1 MKKLFYILTILVLSL
16 IITPTI
22 FAKDGVSIESYELVD
37 NSKTT
42 TELSPPKIN
51 GLNISFD
58 LSFVKLNDYAKYKIV
73 VNNPTDNEY
82 EISKDSDF
90 NISNYIT
97 YKYEFEENDRIV
109 SAKSK
114 TTLFITI
121 TYSKMVPDEKLSNNK
136 YVEDNNMAISLST
149 DMSSISKEENPNT
162 AGGLL
167 IICVLALTISLLS
180 LILFGRTKKKRYITT
195 MFISLLLI
203 PSTILALE
211 KLQINVS
218 TKVTVEKKYKVS
230 YETYTAIKESEKDA
244 CVPVAVLKDTSKL
257 WSPQYYIINGEK
269 YIMCSIRVNESYNSP
284 GETIQ
289 VKSIPYK
296 FIDTYTYNSETNTYE
311 NICTIDDANK
321 GLICPPEALVEKD
334 YNYMRYYGYD
344 DPETQEFLFDELDFR
359 DSYHSTQQEE
369 RYLAFYSPNSFTMP
383 SHDVV
388 IISMEEPYN

>member
-22 FAKDGVSIESYELVD
+22 FAKDGVAIESYELVD

-58 LSFVKLNDYAKYKIV
+58 LGFVKVNDYAKYKIV

-109 SAKSK
+109 PAKSK

-149 DMSSISKEENPNT
+149 DMSSISKEEKNPNT
-162 AGGLL
+162 ASGLL
-167 IICVLALTISLLS
+167 LLCVLALSIVLLS
-180 LILFGRTKKKRYITT
+180 LLLFGKTKKKKYFAT
-195 MFISLLLI
+195 MIMALLLI
-203 PSTILALE
+203 PATIFALE
-211 KLQINVS
+211 KLQIKVE
-218 TKVTVEKKYKVS
+218 TKITIEKKYKLS
-230 YETYTAIKESEKDA
+230 YRYGSAIKESEKDNY
-244 CVPVAVLKDTSKL
+244 TFGKL
-257 WSPQYYIINGEK
+257 YEDKLCDDYTYIINGER
-269 YIMCSIRVNESYNSP
+269 YIN
-284 GETIQ
+284 
-289 VKSIPYK
+289 
-296 FIDTYTYNSETNTYE
+296 
-311 NICTIDDANK
+311 CTIS
-321 GLICPPEALVEKD
+321 I
-334 YNYMRYYGYD
+334 
-344 DPETQEFLFDELDFR
+344 
-359 DSYHSTQQEE
+359 DSYHTPGERVTTRGVQFTRIRLTKIVNSIAIPICSETGENEYTCEE
-369 RYLAFYSPNSFTMP
+369 EAISHGGYDYMIYGRYFNPASQDNDLTIMNIKKIEIDEWEQWGNVEFINPNEFTMP
-383 SHDVV
+383 DHDV
-388 IISMEEPYN
+388 ILAMDDGIR